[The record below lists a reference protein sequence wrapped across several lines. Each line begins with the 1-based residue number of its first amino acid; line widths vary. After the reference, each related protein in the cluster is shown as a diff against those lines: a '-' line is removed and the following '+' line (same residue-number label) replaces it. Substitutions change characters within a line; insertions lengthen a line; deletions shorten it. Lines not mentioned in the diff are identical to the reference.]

1 MEVAGSN
8 RQNVVRP
15 GRQGETV
22 MTYGDGI
29 WLIGFLL
36 TFLMERPII
45 VKEKHSTRDMDEKKV
60 DQKIGLEGVICKVG
74 RLFYDLGVRNSGQ

>member
-1 MEVAGSN
+1 
-8 RQNVVRP
+8 
-15 GRQGETV
+15 

-45 VKEKHSTRDMDEKKV
+45 VKEKHSTRDMDEKK
-60 DQKIGLEGVICKVG
+60 
-74 RLFYDLGVRNSGQ
+74 SGPEDRPTRCYV